1 MVGRCKG
8 RGDIARLTPVIVGSR
23 YGRTSDESFLWVQP
37 NGLMVVTK
45 DSWGVWG
52 SVFGI
57 ICYCS
62 SMMPACILS
71 SSWGSAWCCSV
82 M

>member
-23 YGRTSDESFLWVQP
+23 YGRTSVESFLWVQP

-45 DSWGVWG
+45 DS
-52 SVFGI
+52 
-57 ICYCS
+57 
-62 SMMPACILS
+62 
-71 SSWGSAWCCSV
+71 
-82 M
+82 